1 MSKSKDPRWVI
12 VLRNT
17 KTGKIFIWQT
27 DGNPTQLL
35 RRAHLYFKA
44 ILNNGEWTKEAD
56 DFIRARYPYV
66 GAIPLVDRVSQLLCR
81 RVSPNAI
88 RGRYWRIKKVSPDDI
103 QYPTQGPV
111 GEGPHLTIEGAF
123 NARSN

>member
-1 MSKSKDPRWVI
+1 MAKSKDPRWVI

-17 KTGKIFIWQT
+17 KTGKVFIWQT
-27 DGNPTQLL
+27 DGNVTQLL

-44 ILNNGEWTKEAD
+44 ILNNGEWSKEAD
-56 DFIRARYPYV
+56 DFVRARYPFV
-66 GAIPLVDRVSQLLCR
+66 GAFPLVEPVSRLLCR
-81 RVSPNAI
+81 KVSANAI

-103 QYPTQGPV
+103 HYPSTSPEA
-111 GEGPHLTIEGAF
+111 EGPHLIIEGAF